1 MIDSITEAIKHVY
14 DLVINA
20 LVNLGV
26 NFDLDVEGFLDKL
39 LAFIMSFFE

>member
-1 MIDSITEAIKHVY
+1 MIDSITEAIKYVY